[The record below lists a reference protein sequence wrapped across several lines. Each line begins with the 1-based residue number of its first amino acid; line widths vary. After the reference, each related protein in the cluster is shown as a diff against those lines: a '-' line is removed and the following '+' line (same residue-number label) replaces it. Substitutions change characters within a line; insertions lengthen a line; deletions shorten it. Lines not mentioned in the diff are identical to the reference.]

1 MLIKLLK
8 LFLMTSAAIPRLKYQ
23 AEKRQT
29 RYTYTDGPM
38 IYLGQQIVK
47 KMQDAGYPSK
57 IFYGYRS
64 AELQLALYN
73 KRPKVTNARP
83 YESPHQYY
91 EAVDIVHETLF
102 WNAPPEYWETLSAVV
117 QVVSKEFGVGLT
129 HGHNWQMVDSAHIE
143 LSDWRFQKAKVGL
156 QCPTQKQLADRFAE
170 VLPRQWVAYSRRT
183 AGLC

>member
-1 MLIKLLK
+1 MLKKLL
-8 LFLMTSAAIPRLKYQ
+8 LFLVETSLFSPRVKFQ

-64 AELQLALYN
+64 AELQQALYN
-73 KRPKVTNARP
+73 KRPRVTYARP

-117 QVVSKEFGVGLT
+117 EVVSKEFGVGLS
-129 HGHNWQMVDSAHIE
+129 HGHDWKMVDSAHIE
-143 LSDWRFQKAKVGL
+143 LSDWRFQKARVGL
-156 QCPTQKQLADRFAE
+156 QRPTPEQLRLRFAE
-170 VLPRQWVAYSRRT
+170 VLPHQWSAFARRN
-183 AGLC
+183 AGLS